1 MNLINFLSCSADLG
15 NCCEDYGLAVIIDTS
30 RRIVGFIQLVA
41 PLTLIVMAMVQLIK
55 LVFNP
60 EEKNGLK
67 SLRNKVVAA
76 VIIFFIPMLVDVV
89 VGLLPTEFSLSACWH
104 TASTLREV
112 SRMTGNNYIP
122 LSEKKFVSFLIDPA
136 EFEKGVPKEESYDY
150 SGDYGAGAK
159 DIVQV
164 ALNEIGNH
172 EGDRS
177 HHKYEAFN
185 GLGDNQ
191 PWCAAFVTWCA
202 GQAGYLDKGI
212 FPRFVGCT
220 TGFSKFKSLN
230 ADIHY
235 ASSGYNPKAGDIT
248 FFSWTG
254 TNDLDHV
261 GIVLSADKDFV
272 YTVEGNTSCAGDAV
286 KKCAGTDGVSK
297 KARRRNKTI
306 YAYVTPHYN

>member
-1 MNLINFLSCSADLG
+1 MNLIDFLSCSSDLG

-30 RRIVGFIQLVA
+30 RRIVNFIQLVA
-41 PLTLIVMAMVQLIK
+41 PLVLIVMAMVQLIK
-55 LVFNP
+55 LVTNP
-60 EEKNGLK
+60 DAKNGLK
-67 SLRNKVVAA
+67 GLYNKLFAA

-89 VGLLPTEFSLSACWH
+89 VGLLPTEFSLSACWY

-112 SRMTGNNYIP
+112 SKMTGNNYIP
-122 LSEKKFVSFLIDPA
+122 LSEKKFVSFLIDPS
-136 EFEKGVPKEESYDY
+136 EFEKGVPKEDSYDY

-159 DIVQV
+159 GIVDV
-164 ALNEIGNH
+164 ALKEIGNH
-172 EGDRS
+172 EGNRS
-177 HHKYEAFN
+177 HHKYEAYN
-185 GLGDNQ
+185 GLSDSE

-220 TGFSKFKSLN
+220 TGFKLFKSTN

-235 ASSGYNPKAGDIT
+235 ASSGYTPKAGDIV

-261 GIVLSADKDFV
+261 GIVLSADNSLV
-272 YTVEGNTSCAGDAV
+272 YTVEGNTTCAGDAV
-286 KKCAGTDGVSK
+286 KLCAGTDGVSK
-297 KARRRNKTI
+297 KARKRDRTI